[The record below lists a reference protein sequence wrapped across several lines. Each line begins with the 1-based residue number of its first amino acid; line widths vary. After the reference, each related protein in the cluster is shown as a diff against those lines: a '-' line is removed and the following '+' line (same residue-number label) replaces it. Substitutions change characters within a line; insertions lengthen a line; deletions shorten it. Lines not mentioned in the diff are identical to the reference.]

1 MIHIAIDTNG
11 IVGHDRSLKSANF
24 QALKRLIENAKL
36 KIHVPYI
43 VKRELET
50 QQKAFYLDFYKEFE
64 KNLNKFKKAPKT
76 QDVYDLF
83 NNFKNDF
90 SNLVKNIDQDSDDFS
105 ETLLTEL
112 NCQVYEIDQQQAKA
126 AFEAYFTGTAPLTRT
141 SPKNRDDI
149 PDSFIC
155 RSFEKIKESV
165 DNLILI
171 TADGKIVNTFKD
183 KENYKIFSNISE
195 FIQSTTIQEILEELD
210 TITGKSIV
218 QGKIGN
224 LVGFIKEYES
234 ITSLMESFLEDK
246 IGEKILY
253 ANIYDIPLSNDID
266 GEACINSYNNG
277 ENIKIDLDNPIHYG
291 DNQIGYNFELEVEVE
306 VDYFVNKFD
315 YYTEFYA
322 GQNLAS
328 NISVEDWNDHVFH
341 AESDVCLR
349 VTGIVSITINTSNVD
364 FPEIAKCDPDD
375 LDDHLHDLYS
385 ESIINIESIGE
396 IEPI

>member
-1 MIHIAIDTNG
+1 M
-11 IVGHDRSLKSANF
+11 
-24 QALKRLIENAKL
+24 
-36 KIHVPYI
+36 
-43 VKRELET
+43 
-50 QQKAFYLDFYKEFE
+50 
-64 KNLNKFKKAPKT
+64 
-76 QDVYDLF
+76 
-83 NNFKNDF
+83 
-90 SNLVKNIDQDSDDFS
+90 KNIDQDSDDFS

-195 FIQSTTIQEILEELD
+195 FIQSPTIQEILEELD

-218 QGKIGN
+218 QGKLGN
-224 LVGFIKEYES
+224 LLGFIKEYES

-266 GEACINSYNNG
+266 GEVSINSYNIG

-291 DNQIGYNFELEVEVE
+291 DNQFGYNFELEVEVE
-306 VDYFVNKFD
+306 ALPSKFP
-315 YYTEFYA
+315 TILLVKTFCP
-322 GQNLAS
+322 L
-328 NISVEDWNDHVFH
+328 I
-341 AESDVCLR
+341 VCLL
-349 VTGIVSITINTSNVD
+349 VKSMYCEVSIVEFELVD
-364 FPEIAKCDPDD
+364 EVLLLVI
-375 LDDHLHDLYS
+375 
-385 ESIINIESIGE
+385 
-396 IEPI
+396 